1 MSKRALLALLL
12 GALLAS
18 CAFADSETDALGD
31 DIPDDDDDA
40 AGGADDMGGMGGGM
54 PGMPGGMGMG
64 DYGDDCEFT
73 PQRNRTHASTQAR
86 TRRSRIV
93 HTRGTGGSCAS
104 TT

>member
-31 DIPDDDDDA
+31 DLPDDDDDA

-54 PGMPGGMGMG
+54 GGMGGMGMG

-73 PQRNRTHASTQAR
+73 PRRNRTHAR
-86 TRRSRIV
+86 THAHTCFSRIV
-93 HTRGTGGSCAS
+93 HTRGDWGFCAS